1 MTNGNYSRFLLG
13 IAMIAAFVFV
23 LSIAFVP
30 PGVYRFRVATLAR
43 R

>member
-13 IAMIAAFVFV
+13 TAMIAAFVFV

-30 PGVYRFRVATLAR
+30 PAVTVFAWLR
-43 R
+43 